1 MRESQSS
8 KLNLRY
14 YLTKAHLA
22 VPFYGRRETTQTD
35 GFELEKCKDDWCFEW
50 AGAPRTLISSQLVT
64 FSDRKQQHSQFDLNN
79 VNILKIGRK
88 KVSKSQSWPSYWL
101 IYCVIGSRSAVEI
114 RSVSLFCSRCCWII
128 TVLRNLIYFCAD
140 TFECKYTSCTQKR
153 WWCKT
158 LIFTFCSIWSQRNS
172 YIQFNTENNK
182 VHSLSYRTERSG
194 DNEFF
199 WTNIEHVQQKV
210 WHECK

>member
-79 VNILKIGRK
+79 VNILEIGRK
-88 KVSKSQSWPSYWL
+88 KVFKSQSWPSYWL

-114 RSVSLFCSRCCWII
+114 RRVSLFCSRCCWII

-140 TFECKYTSCTQKR
+140 TFECKYTSFSTAHKRGDEAMMQDAHIYFLFHMKSTQ
-153 WWCKT
+153 
-158 LIFTFCSIWSQRNS
+158 FVYSIQ
-172 YIQFNTENNK
+172 
-182 VHSLSYRTERSG
+182 YRE
-194 DNEFF
+194 
-199 WTNIEHVQQKV
+199 
-210 WHECK
+210 